1 MDRQQGVAYGSATGR
16 WVILATV
23 LGTGIAFLDATVV
36 NVALPAIGEDFGV
49 GFSSL
54 QWTIS
59 AYMLTLGALLLVG
72 GSLGDLYGRRLVFV
86 WGLGGFTIA
95 SLLCALAPSVGVLI
109 AARALQG
116 VGAAMLVPGSLAII
130 SGSFRDEDK
139 GQAIGAWSG
148 LAGVTTAIGPFI
160 GGWLVDSV
168 SWRLVFFIN
177 LPLALIAIVIAL
189 RHVPE
194 TRDEGA
200 ARSADVIGGMTAALG
215 LGGVVFALIEG
226 PARGWDQPLVWIA
239 ATVGVIGLIGFLVAQ
254 ARVEHPMMPFSI
266 FRSRQFSGANGTTL
280 LVYAALSG
288 AMFLVVIQLQK
299 ILSYSALEAGA
310 ALLPITLLL
319 LGLSPTAGK
328 LAQRWGPRGP
338 MTAGPLVAGIG
349 LAMLTP
355 VDAGSHYA
363 TDLLPGI
370 IVFGLGLSATVAPLT
385 TAVLTAINGRHAGI
399 ASGIN
404 NAVARVAGLLAVVLI
419 PLAAGIS
426 GIEDIGGEAFSEGF
440 RRSMVMSAALCFG
453 GGAISFLAIRNEAA
467 PVQTTPPPAPDHPAQ
482 AVR

>member
-1 MDRQQGVAYGSATGR
+1 MSEQAGIAYKSSSGR
-16 WVILATV
+16 WVLLATV
-23 LGTGIAFLDATVV
+23 LGSGIAFLDGTVV

-72 GSLGDLYGRRLVFV
+72 GSLGDLYGRRLIFV

-95 SLLCALAPSVGVLI
+95 SLLCAVAPSVGVLV

-116 VGAAMLVPGSLAII
+116 IGAAMLVPGSLAII
-130 SGSFRDEDK
+130 SGTFRDEDK

-148 LAGVTTAIGPFI
+148 LSGVTTAIGPFI

-177 LPLALIAIVIAL
+177 LPLALMAIVITL

-194 TRDEGA
+194 TRDEHA
-200 ARSADVIGGMTAALG
+200 ARTPDIAGGTSAALG
-215 LGGVVFALIEG
+215 LGGIVFALIEG
-226 PARGWDQPLVWIA
+226 PARGWDQPLV
-239 ATVGVIGLIGFLVAQ
+239 VIGGVVGAVATIAFLAIEV
-254 ARVEHPMMPFSI
+254 RVPHPMMPLSI
-266 FRSRQFSGANGTTL
+266 FRSRQFSAANGTTL

-299 ILSYSALEAGA
+299 ILGYSALEAGA
-310 ALLPITLLL
+310 AFLPVTLLL
-319 LGLSPTAGK
+319 LALSPTAGK

-338 MTAGPLVAGIG
+338 MTIGPLVAGAG
-349 LAMLTP
+349 LAMLMD
-355 VDAGSHYA
+355 VDGGSDYSR
-363 TDLLPGI
+363 DLLPGI
-370 IVFGLGLSATVAPLT
+370 ILFGLGLSATVAPLT
-385 TAVLTAINGRHAGI
+385 TAVLTAVEGSHAGL

-419 PLAAGIS
+419 PLATGIS
-426 GIEDIGGEAFSEGF
+426 GIDDIGGEAFSEGF
-440 RRSMVMSAALCFG
+440 RKAMLMSALLCAG
-453 GGAISFLAIRNEAA
+453 GAAISFLAIR
-467 PVQTTPPPAPDHPAQ
+467 TPTVAQVGAPPALDHPPEAS
-482 AVR
+482 R

>member
-1 MDRQQGVAYGSATGR
+1 MSDETGIAYKSSTGR
-16 WVILATV
+16 WVLLATV
-23 LGTGIAFLDATVV
+23 LGSGIAFLDGTVV

-72 GSLGDLYGRRLVFV
+72 GSLGDLYGRKLIFM
-86 WGLGGFTIA
+86 WGLAGFTLA
-95 SLLCALAPSVGVLI
+95 SLLCAVAPSVGVLV

-116 VGAAMLVPGSLAII
+116 IGAAMLVPGSLAII
-130 SGSFRDEDK
+130 SGSFREEDK

-148 LAGVTTAIGPFI
+148 LSGVTTAVGPFI

-177 LPLALIAIVIAL
+177 LPLALIAIAITL

-194 TRDEGA
+194 TRDEAA
-200 ARSADVIGGMTAALG
+200 ARTPDVAGGITAALG
-215 LGGVVFALIEG
+215 LGGIVFALIEG
-226 PARGWDQPLVWIA
+226 PARGWGQPLVLIGGI
-239 ATVGVIGLIGFLVAQ
+239 VGVVATAGFLAVE
-254 ARVEHPMMPFSI
+254 ARVAHPMMPFSI

-299 ILSYSALEAGA
+299 ILGYSALEAGA
-310 ALLPITLLL
+310 AFLPVTLLL
-319 LGLSPTAGK
+319 LALSPTAGK

-338 MTAGPLVAGIG
+338 MTIGPLTAGAG
-349 LAMLTP
+349 LAMLMN
-355 VDAGSHYA
+355 VDSGSHYW

-370 IVFGLGLSATVAPLT
+370 VVFGLGLSATVAPLT
-385 TAVLTAINGRHAGI
+385 TAVLTAIEGSHAGL

-426 GIEDIGGEAFSEGF
+426 GIDNIAGEAFSDGF
-440 RRSMVMSAALCFG
+440 RRAMLMSALLCG
-453 GGAISFLAIRNEAA
+453 GGAAISFLAIRKTG
-467 PVQTTPPPAPDHPAQ
+467 PVHANPPPAVDHPPEVAG
-482 AVR
+482 

>member
-1 MDRQQGVAYGSATGR
+1 MSEETGVAYKSSTGR
-16 WVILATV
+16 WILLATV
-23 LGTGIAFLDATVV
+23 LGSGIAFLDGTVV
-36 NVALPAIGEDFGV
+36 NVALPAIGEEFGV

-72 GSLGDLYGRRLVFV
+72 GSLGDLYGRKLVFV
-86 WGLGGFTIA
+86 YGLGAFTGA
-95 SLLCALAPSVGVLI
+95 SLLCAVAPSVGVLI

-148 LAGVTTAIGPFI
+148 LSGVTTAIGPFI

-177 LPLALIAIVIAL
+177 LPLALIAIAITL

-194 TRDEGA
+194 SRDEA
-200 ARSADVIGGMTAALG
+200 SARTPDVTGGITAALG
-215 LGGVVFALIEG
+215 LGGIVFALIEG
-226 PARGWDQPLVWIA
+226 PARGWDQPLVVIGGV
-239 ATVGVIGLIGFLVAQ
+239 VGVVALIGFLVIE
-254 ARVEHPMMPFSI
+254 ARAAHPMMPFSI

-299 ILSYSALEAGA
+299 ILTYSALEAGA
-310 ALLPITLLL
+310 AFLPVTLLL
-319 LGLSPTAGK
+319 LALSPTAGK

-338 MTAGPLVAGIG
+338 MTVGPVVAGAG
-349 LAMLTP
+349 LAMLMN
-355 VDAGSHYA
+355 VEAGSRYLP
-363 TDLLPGI
+363 DLLPGI

-385 TAVLTAINGRHAGI
+385 TAVLTAIEGSHAGL

-426 GIEDIGGEAFSEGF
+426 GIDNIGGEAFSDGY
-440 RRSMVMSAALCFG
+440 RRAMQMAALLCV
-453 GGAISFLAIRNEAA
+453 GGAAVSFATIRKA
-467 PVQTTPPPAPDHPAQ
+467 PVVQTSAPPAPEHPPEAL
-482 AVR
+482 A

>member
-1 MDRQQGVAYGSATGR
+1 MSEGVAYKSSTGR
-16 WVILATV
+16 WVLLATV
-23 LGTGIAFLDATVV
+23 LGSGIAFLDGTVV

-72 GSLGDLYGRRLVFV
+72 GSLGDLYGRKLIFV
-86 WGLGGFTIA
+86 WGLGGFTVA

-130 SGSFRDEDK
+130 SGSFREEDK

-148 LAGVTTAIGPFI
+148 LSGVTTALGPFI

-177 LPLALIAIVIAL
+177 LPLALIAIVITL

-194 TRDEGA
+194 SRDETA
-200 ARSADVIGGMTAALG
+200 ARTPDVRGGITAALG
-215 LGGVVFALIEG
+215 LGGIVFALIEG
-226 PARGWDQPLVWIA
+226 PARGWDQPLVLIA
-239 ATVGVIGLIGFLVAQ
+239 AIVGVIALIAFLVVES
-254 ARVEHPMMPFSI
+254 RVAHPMMPFGI

-299 ILSYSALEAGA
+299 ILTYSALEAGA
-310 ALLPITLLL
+310 AFLPVTLLL
-319 LGLSPTAGK
+319 LALSPTAGK
-328 LAQRWGPRGP
+328 LAQRWGPRGL
-338 MTAGPLVAGIG
+338 MTIGPAVAGAG
-349 LAMLTP
+349 LAMLMN
-355 VDAGSHYA
+355 VGAGSRYWS
-363 TDLLPGI
+363 DLLPGI
-370 IVFGLGLSATVAPLT
+370 LVFGLGLAATVAPLT
-385 TAVLTAINGRHAGI
+385 TAVLTAIEGSHAGL

-426 GIEDIGGEAFSEGF
+426 GIDNIGGEAFSEGY
-440 RRSMVMSAALCFG
+440 RKAMQMAALLCVG
-453 GGAISFLAIRNEAA
+453 GAAISFATISNT
-467 PVQTTPPPAPDHPAQ
+467 PVVRTATPPAPEHPPEAL
-482 AVR
+482 A

>member
-1 MDRQQGVAYGSATGR
+1 MTHGLAYKSSTGR
-16 WVILATV
+16 WVLLATV
-23 LGTGIAFLDATVV
+23 LGSGIAFLDGTVV
-36 NVALPAIGEDFGV
+36 NVALPAIGEEFGV

-72 GSLGDLYGRRLVFV
+72 GSLGDLYGRKLIFV
-86 WGLGGFTIA
+86 WGLGGFTLA

-148 LAGVTTAIGPFI
+148 LSGVTTAVGPFI

-177 LPLALIAIVIAL
+177 LPLALIAIAITL
-189 RHVPE
+189 RYVPE
-194 TRDEGA
+194 SRDEGS
-200 ARSADVIGGMTAALG
+200 ARTPDVAGGLTAALG

-226 PARGWDQPLVWIA
+226 PARGWDQPLVLIA
-239 ATVGVIGLIGFLVAQ
+239 GAIGVIALIAFLVIE
-254 ARVEHPMMPFSI
+254 ARVADPMMPFTI

-310 ALLPITLLL
+310 AFIPVTLLL
-319 LGLSPTAGK
+319 LALSPTAGK
-328 LAQRWGPRGP
+328 LAQRWGPRGS
-338 MTAGPLVAGIG
+338 MTIGPLVAGAG
-349 LAMLTP
+349 LAMLMNA
-355 VDAGSHYA
+355 DAGSRYV

-370 IVFGLGLSATVAPLT
+370 VVFGLGLSATVAPLT
-385 TAVLTAINGRHAGI
+385 TAVLTAIEGSHAGL

-426 GIEDIGGEAFSEGF
+426 GIDDIASEVFSYGY
-440 RRSMVMSAALCFG
+440 RKAMQMAALLCV
-453 GGAISFLAIRNEAA
+453 GGALISFITIR
-467 PVQTTPPPAPDHPAQ
+467 TTPLVRTSSPPSPEHPPEALP
-482 AVR
+482 

>member
-1 MDRQQGVAYGSATGR
+1 MSEDNGIAYKSSTGR
-16 WVILATV
+16 WVLLATV
-23 LGTGIAFLDATVV
+23 LGSGIAFLDGTVV

-72 GSLGDLYGRRLVFV
+72 GSLGDLYGRKLIFV
-86 WGLGGFTIA
+86 WGLGGFTVA
-95 SLLCALAPSVGVLI
+95 SLLCAVAPSVGVLVG
-109 AARALQG
+109 ARALQG
-116 VGAAMLVPGSLAII
+116 IGAAMLVPGSLAII

-148 LAGVTTAIGPFI
+148 LSGVTTAIGPFI
-160 GGWLVDSV
+160 GGWLVDSI

-177 LPLALIAIVIAL
+177 LPLALIAIAITL

-194 TRDEGA
+194 SRDEGA
-200 ARSADVIGGMTAALG
+200 ARTPDIAGGVTAALG
-215 LGGVVFALIEG
+215 LGGIVFALIEG
-226 PARGWDQPLVWIA
+226 PARGWDQPLVVLA
-239 ATVGVIGLIGFLVAQ
+239 GAVGVVAMIGFLAVQ
-254 ARVEHPMMPFSI
+254 ARVAHPMMPFSI

-299 ILSYSALEAGA
+299 ILGYSALEAGA
-310 ALLPITLLL
+310 AFLPVTLLL
-319 LGLSPTAGK
+319 LALSPIAGK

-338 MTAGPLVAGIG
+338 MTVGPLVAGAG
-349 LAMLTP
+349 LAMLMN
-355 VDAGSHYA
+355 VDSGSHYL

-370 IVFGLGLSATVAPLT
+370 VIFGLGLSATVAPLT
-385 TAVLTAINGRHAGI
+385 TAVLTAIEGSHAGL

-426 GIEDIGGEAFSEGF
+426 GIDDVGSEAFSDGF
-440 RRSMVMSAALCFG
+440 RKAMLMSALLCAG
-453 GGAISFLAIRNEAA
+453 GAAISFLAIRNTAITEAA
-467 PVQTTPPPAPDHPAQ
+467 PPPALDHPPEALP
-482 AVR
+482 

>member
-1 MDRQQGVAYGSATGR
+1 MDEARGIAYRSSAGR
-16 WVILATV
+16 WVIAATV
-23 LGTGIAFLDATVV
+23 LGSGIAFLDGTVV
-36 NVALPAIGEDFGV
+36 NVALPAIGEEFGV

-86 WGLGGFTIA
+86 WGLGGFTVA

-148 LAGVTTAIGPFI
+148 LSGVTTAVGPFI

-177 LPLALIAIVIAL
+177 LPLALIATAIAL

-194 TRDEGA
+194 TRDERA
-200 ARSADVIGGMTAALG
+200 ARSPDVAGGITAALG
-215 LGGVVFALIEG
+215 LGGIVFALIEG
-226 PARGWDQPLVWIA
+226 PARGWDQPLVVIA
-239 ATVGVIGLIGFLVAQ
+239 GVVGMVALVAFLVVQ
-254 ARVEHPMMPFSI
+254 GRVAHPMMPFSI
-266 FRSRQFSGANGTTL
+266 FRSRQFSAANGTTL

-299 ILSYSALEAGA
+299 ILGYSALEAGA
-310 ALLPITLLL
+310 AFLPVTLLL
-319 LGLSPTAGK
+319 LALSPTAGK

-338 MTAGPLVAGIG
+338 MTVGPLVAGAG
-349 LAMLTP
+349 LALLMGA
-355 VDAGSHYA
+355 DAGSRYL

-370 IVFGLGLSATVAPLT
+370 VIFGLGLAATVAPLT
-385 TAVLTAINGRHAGI
+385 TAVLTAIEGSHAGL

-419 PLAAGIS
+419 PLASGIS
-426 GIEDIGGEAFSEGF
+426 GIDNIGGEAFSDGF
-440 RRSMVMSAALCFG
+440 RKAMLMSAALCVG
-453 GGAISFLAIRNEAA
+453 GAAISFLAIRKPG
-467 PVQTTPPPAPDHPAQ
+467 PVASHPPPAPDHPAQ
-482 AVR
+482 ALP

>member
-1 MDRQQGVAYGSATGR
+1 MSERTGIAYKSSTGR
-16 WVILATV
+16 WVLLATV
-23 LGTGIAFLDATVV
+23 LGSGIAFLDGTVV

-72 GSLGDLYGRRLVFV
+72 GSLGDLYGRKLIFV
-86 WGLGGFTIA
+86 CGLAGFTIA

-116 VGAAMLVPGSLAII
+116 IGAAMLVPGSLAII
-130 SGSFRDEDK
+130 SGSFRQEDK

-148 LAGVTTAIGPFI
+148 LSGVTTALGPFI

-177 LPLALIAIVIAL
+177 LPLALIAIAITL

-194 TRDEGA
+194 SRDETT
-200 ARSADVIGGMTAALG
+200 ARTPDVLGGITAALG
-215 LGGVVFALIEG
+215 LGGIVFALIEG
-226 PARGWDQPLVWIA
+226 PARGWGQPLVLIA
-239 ATVGVIGLIGFLVAQ
+239 GVIGVVALITFIVIE
-254 ARVEHPMMPFSI
+254 ARIADPMMPFSI

-299 ILSYSALEAGA
+299 ILTYSALEAGA
-310 ALLPITLLL
+310 AFLPVTLLL
-319 LGLSPTAGK
+319 LALSPTAGK

-338 MTAGPLVAGIG
+338 MTLGPLVAGAG
-349 LAMLTP
+349 LAMLMN
-355 VDAGSHYA
+355 AGPGSRYVP
-363 TDLLPGI
+363 DLLPGVV
-370 IVFGLGLSATVAPLT
+370 VFGLGMSATVAPLT
-385 TAVLTAINGRHAGI
+385 TAVLTAIEGSHAGL

-426 GIEDIGGEAFSEGF
+426 GLDDIGSEAFSDGY
-440 RRSMVMSAALCFG
+440 RTAMQMAALLCVG
-453 GGAISFLAIRNEAA
+453 GAAISFLTIRK
-467 PVQTTPPPAPDHPAQ
+467 TPLVLTSVPPAPEHPPEAL
-482 AVR
+482 A